1 MIVILDGLGARG
13 GQLLLGVK
21 VKPHK
26 LVGLGDEHDSLA
38 VAAPVEVKEGTGEAQ
53 VYRRQLLQLLS
64 VDNCNQ
70 IDHREASVATK
81 GNKL

>member
-21 VKPHK
+21 VQPHQ

-38 VAAPVEVKEGTGEAQ
+38 IAAPVEVKEGTGEA
-53 VYRRQLLQLLS
+53 
-64 VDNCNQ
+64 
-70 IDHREASVATK
+70 
-81 GNKL
+81 